1 MLVWVSEN
9 HLSSEAATTMMFPI
23 FVRVKLFRSLG
34 FIVWIFLAFSSVL
47 GFAEGVDRPRE
58 VLDGEWFFTKNS
70 ADTPEELA
78 RRNTQLGWISMR
90 VPHTFNA
97 NDADDGGGYYRGA
110 GWYRTTFKM
119 ADDIISSRRFME
131 FGGAALRTEVWIN
144 GQFVGKHDGGYTKF
158 RFDVSA
164 FLRRGKNQLYVR
176 VDNTRSPSI
185 APLNGDFSVFGGL
198 YKPVS
203 IFSTAHVHLDVLDYS
218 GPGVYATITNVSAKS
233 VDLELHTRIKNE
245 SAQAINARLRH
256 NLRGGRGELVN
267 VMEVAMQLPANKV
280 TENTLRQ
287 QVIEPHLWQGIQDPY
302 LYSLE
307 TQLILVDELEEK
319 VLDGVQ
325 QNIGFRHITVDP
337 EKGLFL
343 NGKPYAVYGVN
354 IHLSQRPH
362 KGTAVSE
369 KEVAED
375 FLLLD
380 ELGVTG
386 LRLAH
391 YPHPPAVYEHAD
403 KKGYLLWT
411 EVPLV
416 SEVNDTPEFIVNL
429 KQQFL
434 ELIHQN
440 YNHPSVFIWG
450 IGNEVYKQ
458 DETSNRILA
467 ELHALAKSE
476 DSTRFTS
483 YANCCSSANSGHA
496 QKAELNASN
505 VYAGWYAGQDGVIGD
520 WVARTHKD
528 LPAKAL
534 SISEFGAGGSVLHQE
549 QNPERPDTAGK
560 WHPEQYQA
568 QVHEDAWLSLKDKAY
583 LWANFLWLGFDFA
596 SDGRAEGDRD
606 GINDKGLVS
615 YDRKVRKDAYF
626 WYQANWS
633 TEPMVYI
640 TSRRDTLRVDDI
652 TDVKVYS
659 NQQKI
664 ALKVNGEALQDKNV
678 VDNIAVW
685 KSVQLRP
692 GKNRIEVSAQA
703 NDGNIL
709 RDKVLW
715 VLVKD

>member
-1 MLVWVSEN
+1 
-9 HLSSEAATTMMFPI
+9 
-23 FVRVKLFRSLG
+23 
-34 FIVWIFLAFSSVL
+34 
-47 GFAEGVDRPRE
+47 
-58 VLDGEWFFTKNS
+58 
-70 ADTPEELA
+70 
-78 RRNTQLGWISMR
+78 
-90 VPHTFNA
+90 
-97 NDADDGGGYYRGA
+97 
-110 GWYRTTFKM
+110 
-119 ADDIISSRRFME
+119 
-131 FGGAALRTEVWIN
+131 
-144 GQFVGKHDGGYTKF
+144 
-158 RFDVSA
+158 
-164 FLRRGKNQLYVR
+164 
-176 VDNTRSPSI
+176 
-185 APLNGDFSVFGGL
+185 VFGGL

-218 GPGVYATITNVSAKS
+218 GPGVYVTITNVSAKS
-233 VDLELHTRIKNE
+233 ANLELHTRIKND
-245 SAQAINARLRH
+245 SAQPVNARLKH
-256 NLRGGRGELVN
+256 SLRDGRGELVK
-267 VMEVAMQLPANKV
+267 VMEATLQLPAHNV
-280 TENTLRQ
+280 TENTLQ
-287 QVIEPHLWQGIQDPY
+287 HTIKEPHLWQGTQDPY

-307 TQLILVDELEEK
+307 TQLILIEASEQK

-325 QNIGFRHITVDP
+325 QYIGFRDIKVDP

-343 NGKPYAVYGVN
+343 NGEPYAVYGVN

-391 YPHPPAVYEHAD
+391 YPHPPPIYEHAD

-411 EVPLV
+411 EAPLV
-416 SEVNDTPEFIVNL
+416 SEVNDTPEFLENL

-458 DETSNRILA
+458 DETSNYILA
-467 ELHALAKSE
+467 ELNALAKRE
-476 DSTRFTS
+476 DSTRLTS
-483 YANCCSSANSGHA
+483 YANCCSSANSEHA

-528 LPAKAL
+528 LPGIAL
-534 SISEFGAGGSVLHQE
+534 AISEFGGGGSVLHQE

-560 WHPEQYQA
+560 WHPEQYQT

-583 LWANFLWLGFDFA
+583 LWANFIWLGFDFA
-596 SDGRAEGDRD
+596 SDGRAEGDSD

-633 TEPMVYI
+633 AEPMVYI
-640 TSRRDTLRVDDI
+640 TSRRDILRVDDI
-652 TDVKVYS
+652 TDIKVYS
-659 NQQKI
+659 NLQQVT
-664 ALKVNGEALQDKNV
+664 LKVNGKLQQDKNAI
-678 VDNIAVW
+678 DNMAVW
-685 KSVQLRP
+685 KSVQLRS

-703 NDGNIL
+703 SDGTTL
-709 RDKVLW
+709 TDKVVW
-715 VLVKD
+715 TVVKDKSNQ